1 MDSYGRQKTL
11 TVELT
16 MNRKPCTSRLFDLFP
31 YLWWPQAPW
40 GAILK
45 AEFRPFLPGGPPG
58 QDLSRRGRR
67 MVEGMRGLRS
77 VLDHAYEMDGRLPFI
92 RAGERVMANVVRNAR
107 AMKRKRKKKG

>member
-1 MDSYGRQKTL
+1 MEDEKTL
-11 TVELT
+11 TVELA

-31 YLWWPQAPW
+31 YLWWPRAPW
-40 GAILK
+40 GAWILK
-45 AEFRPFLPGGPPG
+45 AEFRPFLPGPPG

-67 MVEGMRGLRS
+67 MVEGMRGSRS

-107 AMKRKRKKKG
+107 AMKRKKKKKG